1 MVVEVMKMNEEN
13 KFGPKKS
20 WTRIFRKKWFFPS
33 LYLVLAALLISAVV
47 WYQNNGDD
55 QEIVEEREQSEEYS
69 PVLNEEEAEPV
80 MEQQEVVQ
88 LPIENSEEAQIV
100 TKFFDYN
107 ADESEK
113 VNALI
118 HYNNRY
124 YQSTGIDITTEDGE
138 GFEVVA
144 ALSGTVAEVK
154 EDPLLGNVVVIDHGD
169 DVKTYYASLGD
180 VKVEADANV
189 KQGEAIGTAGKN
201 KFGTEHGNHV
211 HFEVRKGDTPV
222 NPEALLNQPLASIDE
237 LMDSAESTE
246 DVAEDAD
253 ESEGVT
259 EEAEETEP
267 TEETDAVEQPEEAD
281 EQDEDADAELDE
293 SDADLEVED
302 EQPEETEDD
311 TEE

>member
-1 MVVEVMKMNEEN
+1 MNEEN

-20 WTRIFRKKWFFPS
+20 WTRIFRKRWFFPS

-47 WYQNNGDD
+47 WYQNNGDEQD
-55 QEIVEEREQSEEYS
+55 IVEEWDQTDEYS
-69 PVLNEEEAEPV
+69 PVLNDEDAEPV

-88 LPIENSEEAQIV
+88 LPVTNSEEAQIV

-124 YQSTGIDITTEDGE
+124 YQSTGIDIATEDGE
-138 GFEVVA
+138 SFEVVA

-154 EDPLLGNVVVIDHGD
+154 EDPLLGNVVVIDHTD
-169 DVKTYYASLGD
+169 DVKTYYASLGE
-180 VKVEADANV
+180 VNVELDAEV
-189 KQGEAIGTAGKN
+189 KQGEAIGTAGQN

-211 HFEVRKGDTPV
+211 HFEVRKDDTPV
-222 NPEALLNQPLASIDE
+222 NPEAVLNQPLAKLDGIIHSD
-237 LMDSAESTE
+237 ESTE
-246 DVAEDAD
+246 DVAEEAE

-267 TEETDAVEQPEEAD
+267 AEETDALEQPEETD
-281 EQDEDADAELDE
+281 EQDEDADSENDD
-293 SDADLEVED
+293 SDAEAEE
-302 EQPEETEDD
+302 EQPEDQEEAETN

>member
-1 MVVEVMKMNEEN
+1 MNEEN
-13 KFGPKKS
+13 KFGPKKR
-20 WTRIFRKKWFFPS
+20 WTRIFRKRWFFPS

-47 WYQNNGDD
+47 WYQNNGDEQD
-55 QEIVEEREQSEEYS
+55 IVEEWDQTDEYS
-69 PVLNEEEAEPV
+69 PVLNDEDAEPV

-88 LPIENSEEAQIV
+88 LPVADSEEAQIV

-124 YQSTGIDITTEDGE
+124 YQSTGIDIATEDGE
-138 GFEVVA
+138 SFEVVA

-154 EDPLLGNVVVIDHGD
+154 EDPLLGNVVVIDHAD
-169 DVKTYYASLGD
+169 DVKTYYASLGE
-180 VKVEADANV
+180 VNVEADAEV
-189 KQGEAIGTAGKN
+189 KQGEAIGTAGQN

-222 NPEALLNQPLASIDE
+222 NPEAVLNQPLAKLDGIID
-237 LMDSAESTE
+237 SGESTE
-246 DVAEDAD
+246 DVADEAE
-253 ESEGVT
+253 ESEDVT

-267 TEETDAVEQPEEAD
+267 AEETDAVDQPEETD
-281 EQDEDADAELDE
+281 EQDEDADAENDE
-293 SDADLEVED
+293 SDAGAEE
-302 EQPEETEDD
+302 EQPEDQEETEEN

>member
-1 MVVEVMKMNEEN
+1 MNEEN
-13 KFGPKKS
+13 KFGPKKR
-20 WTRIFRKKWFFPS
+20 WTRIFRKRWFFPS

-47 WYQNNGDD
+47 WYQNNGDEQD
-55 QEIVEEREQSEEYS
+55 IVEEWDQTDEYS
-69 PVLNEEEAEPV
+69 PVLNDEDAEPV

-88 LPIENSEEAQIV
+88 LPVADSEEAQIV

-124 YQSTGIDITTEDGE
+124 YQSTGIDIATEDGE
-138 GFEVVA
+138 SFEVVA

-154 EDPLLGNVVVIDHGD
+154 EDPLLGNVVVIDHAD
-169 DVKTYYASLGD
+169 DVKTYYASLGE
-180 VKVEADANV
+180 VNVEADAEV
-189 KQGEAIGTAGKN
+189 KQGEAIGTAGQN

-222 NPEALLNQPLASIDE
+222 NPEAVLNQPLAKLDGIID
-237 LMDSAESTE
+237 SGESTE
-246 DVAEDAD
+246 DVADEAE
-253 ESEGVT
+253 ESEDVT

-267 TEETDAVEQPEEAD
+267 AEETDAVEQPEETD
-281 EQDEDADAELDE
+281 EQDEDADAENDE
-293 SDADLEVED
+293 SDAGAEE
-302 EQPEETEDD
+302 EQPEDQEETEEN